1 MNQKRVQFFSAG
13 AVTPPTPVDV
23 ESITL
28 SESSLELV
36 EGQKSAKLTVTYA
49 PANANQGKSVTWA
62 SSDEAVAT
70 VADGVVTAVAVG
82 TATITA
88 TTPNGKS
95 ASCAVTVKE
104 KPAPSGNLATS
115 LAVGDVVVMINSD
128 ASKEFNG
135 ISGTY
140 GAAEDYSGDP
150 AGLHPLTIVAGSA
163 DGSIAFQD
171 GDAYLAWTSGNSLTT
186 ASEVDA
192 SSSWVVTFESN
203 DATIANVG
211 TPERIL
217 SYNAG
222 SPRFACYGNMNQK
235 RVQFF
240 SAGAVTPVAKITAN
254 PASVSFNVTLE
265 DNIAQAE
272 QAVEIK
278 AQNIAN
284 EISISIQGAPEITVE
299 PNQLA
304 KDGGI
309 ITVKLN
315 ASEEGE
321 YSSKITLSAKN
332 DEGADVVATI
342 EVSAKVKEKATPVTG
357 EGFIKVTEALNDWS
371 GTYLIVYE
379 EGSLAFNGAGTDA
392 GDEVKLDAAN
402 NYIEVTITG
411 GAIAAN
417 EDTKSASFTIAKMDG
432 GYSIKAANG
441 NFIGQTA
448 DQNGLTEKA
457 EAIPNTI
464 SLDDEGSA
472 LIAGAAGAVL
482 RFNTASN
489 QMRFRYYKA
498 ASYANQ
504 KAIHL
509 FKLKADATALENV
522 EPAELDLNTPMYNIV
537 GQRVDA
543 SYQGIIIQKGHK
555 FLIVR

>member
-1 MNQKRVQFFSAG
+1 MKKFSLFLMFAAMSVFAFADNLTSLSVGDNVIMINADASKEFGGIAAFGSNKAGEAVDFTGTPAGVAPLEIVAGSADGSIAFKTGDEYLAWTSGNTLITAAAINESSSWTVTFDGNDATIANVGTPERILSYNATNPRFACYGNMNQKRVQFFSAG

-379 EGSLAFNGAGTDA
+379 
-392 GDEVKLDAAN
+392 
-402 NYIEVTITG
+402 
-411 GAIAAN
+411 
-417 EDTKSASFTIAKMDG
+417 
-432 GYSIKAANG
+432 
-441 NFIGQTA
+441 
-448 DQNGLTEKA
+448 
-457 EAIPNTI
+457 
-464 SLDDEGSA
+464 
-472 LIAGAAGAVL
+472 
-482 RFNTASN
+482 
-489 QMRFRYYKA
+489 
-498 ASYANQ
+498 
-504 KAIHL
+504 
-509 FKLKADATALENV
+509 
-522 EPAELDLNTPMYNIV
+522 
-537 GQRVDA
+537 
-543 SYQGIIIQKGHK
+543 
-555 FLIVR
+555 